1 MVKQKKIGYELLL
14 LPVKFYQYIISP
26 LTPASCRHIPTCS
39 EYSKE
44 AVRKFG
50 PVTGGKIAVNRILRC
65 HPWGT
70 HGWDPVP
77 VVVVKKMKL
86 KPVMKSE
93 TINYE
98 GDGDDEKD

>member
-1 MVKQKKIGYELLL
+1 MNKIKKTGVELLL
-14 LPVKFYQYIISP
+14 LPVKFYQYVISP

-39 EYSKE
+39 EYSKQ

-50 PVTGGKIAVNRILRC
+50 PLQGGKIAANRILRC

-77 VVVVKKMKL
+77 VILIKKMNL
-86 KPVMKSE
+86 KPIKKAESV
-93 TINYE
+93 NYE
-98 GDGDDEKD
+98 GNE